1 MLNFQTIFLIIIIIY
16 LISINWLN
24 ISVYSKLT
32 TFGILSLKILIGL
45 TVFYYFVHHLNLGI
59 KNDLYIYYDQAI
71 KLYDTLHGD
80 LKAISSIIIGN
91 ENQYQ
96 KNLSQLSLWQRDFD
110 YGIPNDNQTMIR
122 IHLFLILIV
131 GKSILNHFLIFQ
143 LVTFNT
149 ILYLIKVMVNNLYIN
164 KNYLLVLFILP
175 SITLWNSGTY
185 KEGLALSIH
194 ALLISLT
201 FKLKNLITIK
211 NIALFTSLCLLHIFI
226 KPIYLIAISPFIIGY
241 LLYQKTQ
248 TVKYLNRIIILISI
262 TFITLLSFLHNNSE
276 IEKDEFKYG
285 NKFNILKM
293 IEYKQ
298 DDFFYEAYTRKAE
311 TLLKLTPIK
320 FNDFSFVF
328 TFKDA
333 IFNVFFSPS
342 LSHLTNLLG
351 IPFLIENLF
360 LWFLILFS
368 LKNKRFRKINNEDKF
383 LLLSGIT
390 ICIFSGMISPV
401 LGTVLKFKSIGYLYL
416 IVALIKLNFQT
427 QK

>member
-1 MLNFQTIFLIIIIIY
+1 MFNLQTISLIIVIIY
-16 LISINWLN
+16 LISNNWVG
-24 ISVYSKLT
+24 ISVFSKKV
-32 TFGILSLKILIGL
+32 TFGIFSFKILFGFAI
-45 TVFYYFVHHLNLGI
+45 FYYFVFHLNLG
-59 KNDLYIYYDQAI
+59 KKTDLFIYFNQAN
-71 KLYDTLHGD
+71 KLYDTLNGD
-80 LKAISSIIIGN
+80 LKAISKIIVGN

-96 KNLSQLSLWQRDFD
+96 KYIHQLSLWKRDFD

-143 LVTFNT
+143 LVTFTT
-149 ILYLIKVMVNNLYIN
+149 ILNLIKVMVNNLCIN

-185 KEGLALSIH
+185 KEGIALSIH
-194 ALLISLT
+194 CLLIS
-201 FKLKNLITIK
+201 FIIKLKNQITNK
-211 NIALFTSLCLLHIFI
+211 NLALLVSLCLLHIFL
-226 KPIYLIAISPFIIGY
+226 KPIYLLAISPFLMGY
-241 LLYQKTQ
+241 LLYQKTE
-248 TVKYLNRIIILISI
+248 TVKYVNRIIILISI
-262 TFITLLSFLHNNSE
+262 TFITISSFFYNNSE
-276 IEKDEFKYG
+276 IEKDEYKYG

-311 TLLKLTPIK
+311 TLLKLSPIK
-320 FNDFSFVF
+320 FNDFSFAI

-342 LSHLTNLLG
+342 LFHLTNLLS
-351 IPFLIENLF
+351 IPFFIENLF
-360 LWFLILFS
+360 LWFLIFFG
-368 LKNKRFRKINNEDKF
+368 LKNKRFRKINTEDKF

-390 ICIFSGMISPV
+390 ICIFAGMISPV

-416 IVALIKLNFQT
+416 VIALLKLNFQT